1 MLHVDSHHF
10 PSLKKDLILN
20 RYQHIKKTPGDKKT
34 LNVVL
39 TLNSPGDKKNIKC
52 STNIKLLGI
61 IFFV

>member
-39 TLNSPGDKKNIKC
+39 TLNSPGDKKTLNVVLTLN
-52 STNIKLLGI
+52 S
-61 IFFV
+61 